1 MYIIDRM
8 MSEAMRQWSVGEYKE
23 SLVLSL
29 LGIAAVS
36 KLYYPK
42 KRDRDAYET
51 YLSDKRAEII
61 SRYLG
66 DTPVPIGI
74 TSPIIN
80 GQSFEEILYK
90 TLRCNIVHELV
101 WPDHVKL
108 KAPEEMSAPIE
119 VYEDGTVVFWNKLPL
134 ALMEIVRYDLKV
146 KELRISGQMENAH
159 SPQ

>member
-1 MYIIDRM
+1 
-8 MSEAMRQWSVGEYKE
+8 MREWSNGEYKE

-29 LGIAAVS
+29 LGVAAVS

-42 KRDRDAYET
+42 KKDREAYEA
-51 YLSDKRAEII
+51 YLADKRPELI

-66 DTPVPIGI
+66 DIPVPFLIP
-74 TSPIIN
+74 SPSIN
-80 GQSFEEILYK
+80 GQSLEELLYK

-108 KAPEEMSAPIE
+108 KALEDMIAPIE
-119 VYEDGTVVFWNKLPL
+119 LHEDGTVVFCNRLPL
-134 ALMEIVRYDLKV
+134 ALMFMVINDEKVR
-146 KELRISGQMENAH
+146 ELRVRGEMENAH